1 MTESKD
7 EIIMKLKN
15 LAMKRCA
22 ERIERA
28 HNPSDDLVMNV
39 RFVPRNNDITI
50 FLRRNH
56 GLE

>member
-1 MTESKD
+1 MTDSKD

-15 LAMKRCA
+15 MAMKRCA

-28 HNPSDDLVMNV
+28 HHLSDDLVMNV
-39 RFVPRNNDITI
+39 QFASRNNDITI

-56 GLE
+56 GL